1 MSKKSYNRLN
11 DYDDDYEYRI
21 DSYNELKERRK
32 DKRMRNALRSKNIGD
47 LMRDLDDDYDGL

>member
-1 MSKKSYNRLN
+1 MSKKSYNRFN